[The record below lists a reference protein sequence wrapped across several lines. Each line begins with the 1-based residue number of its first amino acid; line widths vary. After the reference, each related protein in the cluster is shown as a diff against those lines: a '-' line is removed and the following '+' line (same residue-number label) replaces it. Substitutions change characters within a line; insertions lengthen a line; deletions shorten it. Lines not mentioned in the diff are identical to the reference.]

1 MDGWLEPIA
10 VAEENIPIAQEI
22 CEQFVAEG
30 TLPQKGRWQGDYCAR
45 R

>member
-10 VAEENIPIAQEI
+10 EENIPIAVEI

-30 TLPQKGRWQGDYCAR
+30 ISHIEEEGE
-45 R
+45 

>member
-10 VAEENIPIAQEI
+10 EENIPIVLEN

-30 TLPQKGRWQGDYCAR
+30 GEADGDKS
-45 R
+45 

>member
-10 VAEENIPIAQEI
+10 EENIPIAVEI

-30 TLPQKGRWQGDYCAR
+30 GESDG
-45 R
+45 